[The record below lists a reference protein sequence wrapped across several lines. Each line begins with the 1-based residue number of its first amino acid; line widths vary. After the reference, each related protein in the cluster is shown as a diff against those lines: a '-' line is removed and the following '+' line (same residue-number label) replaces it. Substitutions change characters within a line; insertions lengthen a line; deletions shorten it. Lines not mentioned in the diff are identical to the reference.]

1 LYGARGFRTVAAMT
15 TNSAR
20 TLLRRLGVYL
30 DGFSACFSRR
40 PQREAA
46 SRYLDGLFND
56 SERKSMQAM
65 HGRLSDPGEYQA
77 LQHFISKRST
87 NPVLDVRSRAA

>member
-1 LYGARGFRTVAAMT
+1 VTTTPARA
-15 TNSAR
+15 
-20 TLLRRLGVYL
+20 LLQRLGRFL

-56 SERKSMQAM
+56 GGGSPATGDAWSLE
-65 HGRLSDPGEYQA
+65 
-77 LQHFISKRST
+77 
-87 NPVLDVRSRAA
+87 